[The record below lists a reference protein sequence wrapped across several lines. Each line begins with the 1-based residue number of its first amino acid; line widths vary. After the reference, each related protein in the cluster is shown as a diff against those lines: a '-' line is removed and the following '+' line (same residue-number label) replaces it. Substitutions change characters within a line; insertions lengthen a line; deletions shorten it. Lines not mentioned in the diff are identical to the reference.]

1 MGRTFKYYPSSPF
14 SPSVALGALLTR
26 NLGLAL
32 GMVFFETTETKET
45 TAKQSIIRMIINFS
59 VVSAVP
65 VVSVVSVVSALTL
78 IAKFTFQFS
87 PFTLTEMAARWI
99 AIVFSIAPFR

>member
-26 NLGLAL
+26 NSVVGLGK
-32 GMVFFETTETKET
+32 VFFETTETTEMKET

-59 VVSAVP
+59 VVPAVP
-65 VVSVVSVVSALTL
+65 VVSFLKK
-78 IAKFTFQFS
+78 AKGF
-87 PFTLTEMAARWI
+87 
-99 AIVFSIAPFR
+99 